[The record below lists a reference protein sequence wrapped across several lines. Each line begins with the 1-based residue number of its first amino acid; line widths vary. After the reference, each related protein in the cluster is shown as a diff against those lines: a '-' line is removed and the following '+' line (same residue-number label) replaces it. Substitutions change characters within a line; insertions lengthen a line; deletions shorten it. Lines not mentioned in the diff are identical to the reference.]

1 MWTPAKLKNGQP
13 NKDGYGFGWFT
24 GDRRG
29 HHVISHD
36 GAWQGFKTA
45 IARYVDDRLTVV
57 VLANL
62 AEAKP
67 DGIAEH
73 VADLYL
79 SDVNT
84 PAETK

>member
-1 MWTPAKLKNGQP
+1 VVG
-13 NKDGYGFGWFT
+13 
-24 GDRRG
+24 
-29 HHVISHD
+29 HD

-67 DGIAEH
+67 EVIAEH
-73 VADLYL
+73 VADMYL
-79 SDVNT
+79 
-84 PAETK
+84 AEK